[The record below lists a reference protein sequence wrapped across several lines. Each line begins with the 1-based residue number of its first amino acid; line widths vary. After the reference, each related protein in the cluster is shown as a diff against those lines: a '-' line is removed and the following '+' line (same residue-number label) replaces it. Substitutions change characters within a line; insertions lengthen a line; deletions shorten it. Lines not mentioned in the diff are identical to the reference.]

1 MKHIRDLL
9 RGWPVALLGTVA
21 LLLVVGAAT
30 VRESYRGWKVDQEIR
45 ALEAQ
50 ADELEGRNVRLRE
63 LAQTLQSPERLDVE
77 ARARLGLRQQGERVV
92 AITGLSATGGW
103 QSAIAL
109 DVVADRPHIERSNP
123 ELWFD
128 YFFRPDRLDP

>member
-1 MKHIRDLL
+1 MKDLRAYL

-30 VRESYRGWKVDQEIR
+30 VRESYRGWKVDQEIH

-77 ARARLGLRQQGERVV
+77 ARARLGLRKPGEHVV
-92 AITGLSATGGW
+92 AITGVAATGGW
-103 QSAIAL
+103 QGALTL
-109 DVVADRPHIERSNP
+109 DVVQDKPQIDRSNP

-128 YFFRPDRLDP
+128 YFFRPGRLEQ